1 MPTHSIPIRNLIA
14 IACILA
20 MAVCSQSQTANTTR
34 GTLSGGRYKISGIV
48 INKVTSS
55 ALPLV
60 RVTITDAKNPGKSAF
75 VTTSENGKFE
85 FAGVP
90 AGKYSLTGEKR
101 GFVAASYD
109 QHEEFSTA
117 IVTGAGLETENLTLR
132 LAPNAVI
139 AGKVL
144 DEAGEPV
151 RHATISLYHD
161 DHSSGIDQIRHIR
174 STVTDDQ
181 GAYEIASLRPG
192 TYFVSVNATPWYAI
206 HPSSRGQRWH
216 VGEEADEPSAVD
228 RSLDVAYPLTFYADV
243 TDSDD
248 ATPIPIRG
256 GDHLQVDIHLNPVP
270 ALRLLFHVS
279 GDREHGFAH
288 PSFQQPVFDSST
300 PVAFSEERMVSRG
313 LFEVTGIPAGRYNVN
328 LSSPETA
335 LQMNGVDLTRDGQ
348 EIDTSRAEALSTVKI
363 SAQVQGEVTLPQNLF
378 VGLRSGN
385 RNTPGMRMLDP
396 KGEIEFQ
403 QIAPGAY
410 EVIVRGSTPYSV
422 AHMTVDGSQ
431 VLGHALTV
439 TPGASPV
446 VAITLVGGSTNVEGT
461 VKKANQP
468 FAGAMVVLVP
478 SDPQNNRD
486 LFRRDQSDL
495 DGSFTLRGV
504 VPGSYTV
511 LAIENGWDLEW
522 SQPSVVAAYLK
533 HGRKIQVS
541 DRAGPTVTVSEAI
554 EIQPE

>member
-1 MPTHSIPIRNLIA
+1 MRTYSIPIRQLIA
-14 IACILA
+14 ITITCILA
-20 MAVCSQSQTANTTR
+20 TAARSRSQTTNTAQAP
-34 GTLSGGRYKISGIV
+34 LSGGGYKISGTV

-55 ALPLV
+55 PLALA
-60 RVTITDAKNPGKSAF
+60 RISIADAKNSAKSAF
-75 VTTSENGKFE
+75 VITSENGKFE
-85 FAGVP
+85 FTGVP

-101 GFVAASYD
+101 GFVTASYD

-117 IVTGAGLETENLTLR
+117 IVTGAGLDTENLTLR

-139 AGKVL
+139 SGKVL

-151 RHATISLYHD
+151 RHATISLYRD
-161 DHSSGIDQIRHIR
+161 DHSSGVDQIRHIR
-174 STVTDDQ
+174 GTVTDDQ

-206 HPSSRGQRWH
+206 HPTSRGETPRFGH
-216 VGEEADEPSAVD
+216 EPGPVD

-288 PSFQQPVFDSST
+288 PSFQQPVFDSSL
-300 PVAFSEERMVSRG
+300 PVTSTGERMISRG
-313 LFEVTGIPAGRYNVN
+313 LLEVTGVPAGRYNIN
-328 LSSPETA
+328 LNGQEAA

-348 EIDTSRAEALSTVKI
+348 EIDTSRAETLSSVRI
-363 SAQVQGEVTLPQNLF
+363 SAQVQGEATLPQNLF

-385 RNTPGMRMLDP
+385 RNSLGMRMLDP
-396 KGEIEFQ
+396 KGEVEYQ
-403 QIAPGAY
+403 QITPGPY
-410 EVIVRGSTPYSV
+410 EVIARGSTTPYSV
-422 AHMTVDGSQ
+422 AHMTVDGTP
-431 VLGHALTV
+431 VTGHTLTV
-439 TPGASPV
+439 MPGSSPTV
-446 VAITLVGGSTNVEGT
+446 DVTLVGGSINVAGS
-461 VKKANQP
+461 VKKAGHA
-468 FAGAMVVLVP
+468 FGGAMVVLVP
-478 SDPQNNRD
+478 KDPQNDHD

-495 DGSFTLRGV
+495 DGTFTLRGV
-504 VPGSYTV
+504 IPGSYTI

-522 SQPSVVAAYLK
+522 SQPSVITAYLK
-533 HGRKIQVS
+533 QGRKVQVS
-541 DRAGPTVTVSEAI
+541 NQSGNSVKLTEAI
-554 EIQPE
+554 EVQSE